1 MYIVTYT
8 EYEECNPYDC
18 NFDSWTEIDSYRIFT
33 SKKEAIEFYNSLKG
47 DCYYENIKIYNA
59 VEVYMEDRNENFN

>member
-8 EYEECNPYDC
+8 EYEEYNHYDC
-18 NFDSWTEIDSYRIFT
+18 NFDNWIEVNSYKTFT
-33 SKKEAIEFYNSLKG
+33 SKKEAIEFYNSLQN

-59 VEVYMEDRNENFN
+59 VEVYMGDRNE